1 VHEEPTGEARPLTDR
16 ERLLLAAMIECVNE
30 PEATALRAQLEMA
43 QARPGCPCGCGS
55 IDVLLPAGTATR
67 SARTGAGVLVEGDV
81 LDDQGQAIGGLLL
94 FLDDGM
100 LHDLEVWSADEPL
113 DLPPV
118 DRTRLRAAT

>member
-1 VHEEPTGEARPLTDR
+1 MIDR
-16 ERLLLAAMIECVNE
+16 VDE
-30 PEATALRAQLEMA
+30 PEAAALRAQLDVA

-81 LDDQGQAIGGLLL
+81 LDEQGQAIGGLLL
-94 FLDDGM
+94 FLDDGL
-100 LHDLEVWSADEPL
+100 LHDLEVWSVGDPL
-113 DLPPV
+113 DLPPI